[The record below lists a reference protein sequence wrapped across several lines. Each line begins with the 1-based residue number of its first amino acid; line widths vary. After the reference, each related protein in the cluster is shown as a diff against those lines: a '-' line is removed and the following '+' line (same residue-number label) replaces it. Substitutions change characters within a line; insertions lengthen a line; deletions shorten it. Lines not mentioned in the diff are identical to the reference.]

1 MFFEGSKCFP
11 GLEFSTENFS
21 TSQRKS
27 RRNLFL
33 KSSVIQI
40 RVACKT
46 FRRRKEKQTWEGKKK
61 REREIKLPFLGA
73 PKFMRHTCLQLKVK
87 ISA

>member
-1 MFFEGSKCFP
+1 MFP
-11 GLEFSTENFS
+11 RTRISTENFS

-40 RVACKT
+40 RVACK
-46 FRRRKEKQTWEGKKK
+46 K
-61 REREIKLPFLGA
+61 RERDKA
-73 PKFMRHTCLQLKVK
+73 SVSRSTKVYA
-87 ISA
+87 SYMFTT

>member
-1 MFFEGSKCFP
+1 MFP
-11 GLEFSTENFS
+11 RTRISTENFS

-46 FRRRKEKQTWEGKKK
+46 FRRRKEKRTWEGKKK
-61 REREIKLPFLGA
+61 ERERDKA
-73 PKFMRHTCLQLKVK
+73 SVSRSTKVYA
-87 ISA
+87 SYMFTT

>member
-1 MFFEGSKCFP
+1 MFSRTRI
-11 GLEFSTENFS
+11 STENFS

-46 FRRRKEKQTWEGKKK
+46 FRRKKEKRTLEEKKRK
-61 REREIKLPFLGA
+61 RERDKA
-73 PKFMRHTCLQLKVK
+73 SVSRSTKVYASY
-87 ISA
+87 IFTT